1 MAAEAGSP
9 EAQYALATLYKEGR
23 GVKRDIVESTRLLYH
38 AAIAENPDAV
48 VEYGIALFNGS
59 GVASNEEEGARFL
72 MRAAQRG
79 SPIAQNRIAHI
90 LAAGRGMPADP
101 AEAIKWHL
109 LAKEAGRNDQKLD
122 FFMRTQSAD
131 IIAAGTKAAQ
141 PSIEA
146 LRLAREPRS

>member
-1 MAAEAGSP
+1 M
-9 EAQYALATLYKEGR
+9 
-23 GVKRDIVESTRLLYH
+23 
-38 AAIAENPDAV
+38 

-101 AEAIKWHL
+101 VEAIKWHL
-109 LAKEAGRNDQKLD
+109 LAKEAGRNDKKLD
-122 FFMRTQSAD
+122 AFMRSQSAD

>member
-1 MAAEAGSP
+1 
-9 EAQYALATLYKEGR
+9 
-23 GVKRDIVESTRLLYH
+23 VKRDVVEATRLLYH
-38 AAIAENPDAV
+38 AAIVDNVDAM

-59 GVASNEEEGARFL
+59 GVARNEEEGARFL

-90 LAAGRGMPADP
+90 LSAGRGMPADP
-101 AEAIKWHL
+101 VEAIKWHL
-109 LAKEAGRNDQKLD
+109 LAKEAGRSDVKLD
-122 FFMRTQSAD
+122 SFMRSQSAD

-146 LRLAREPRS
+146 AKLARE